1 MKLDDLKSFLLR
13 GNIVD
18 LAVAFVVAVAF
29 AAVVASLVNDV
40 IMQIV
45 AAIIGQ
51 PDFSSLSFDINGSPI
66 YYGKFLNAVI
76 NFLIIGSVVFYFV
89 VVPVNAMM
97 AKYKKEPSPDP
108 SIKKCPECL
117 SDIPADARKCAF
129 CASPQISGD
138 IPAEA

>member
-1 MKLDDLKSFLLR
+1 MKFEDLKAFLLR

-29 AAVVASLVNDV
+29 GAVVASLVNDV

-51 PDFSSLSFDINGSPI
+51 PDFSSLSFDLNGSPI

-76 NFLIIGSVVFYFV
+76 NFVIIGTVVFYFV

-97 AKYKKEPSPDP
+97 AKHKKEPPADP

-117 SDIPADARKCAF
+117 SDIPADARTCAF
-129 CASPQISGD
+129 CASPQNMGD
-138 IPAEA
+138 MPAEA

>member
-18 LAVAFVVAVAF
+18 LAVAFVIAVAF
-29 AAVVASLVNDV
+29 GAVVVSLVNDV

-51 PDFSSLSFDINGSPI
+51 PDFSGLSFDIGDTPI
-66 YYGKFLNAVI
+66 YYGKFLTALI
-76 NFLIIGSVVFYFV
+76 NFLIIATVVFYFV
-89 VVPVNAMM
+89 VVPINAMM
-97 AKYKKEPSPDP
+97 AKYKKEPPPDP

-117 SDIPADARKCAF
+117 SDIPAEAKKCSF
-129 CASPQISGD
+129 CTSPQNMGEM
-138 IPAEA
+138 PAEA

>member
-29 AAVVASLVNDV
+29 GAVVASLVNDV

-51 PDFSSLSFDINGSPI
+51 PDFSSLSFDLNGTPV
-66 YYGKFLNAVI
+66 YYGKFLNT
-76 NFLIIGSVVFYFV
+76 IIYFAIVGTVVFYFV

-97 AKYKKEPSPDP
+97 AKYKKEPPPDP

-117 SDIPADARKCAF
+117 SDIPIAAKRCSF
-129 CASPQISGD
+129 CTSQQT
-138 IPAEA
+138 

>member
-1 MKLDDLKSFLLR
+1 MKSDDLKSFLLR

-29 AAVVASLVNDV
+29 GAVVMSLVSDV

-51 PDFSSLSFDINGSPI
+51 PDFSSLSFTINGSLI
-66 YYGKFLNAVI
+66 YYGRFLNAVI
-76 NFLIIGSVVFYFV
+76 NFAIIGAVVFYFV

-97 AKYKKEPSPDP
+97 AKYKREPLPDP
-108 SIKKCPECL
+108 SVKKCPECL
-117 SDIPADARKCAF
+117 SDIPAEARKCAF
-129 CASPQISGD
+129 CASAQDVGD
-138 IPAEA
+138 MPAEA

>member
-1 MKLDDLKSFLLR
+1 MKSDDLKSFLLR

-29 AAVVASLVNDV
+29 GAVVASLVNDV

-51 PDFSSLSFDINGSPI
+51 PDFSSLSFDLNGTPI
-66 YYGKFLNAVI
+66 YYGKFLNTII
-76 NFLIIGSVVFYFV
+76 NFVIIGTVVFYFV
-89 VVPVNAMM
+89 VVPINAMM
-97 AKYKKEPSPDP
+97 AKYKKEPPPDP

-117 SDIPADARKCAF
+117 SDIPAEARKCSF
-129 CASPQISGD
+129 CTSPQDVGEM
-138 IPAEA
+138 PAEA